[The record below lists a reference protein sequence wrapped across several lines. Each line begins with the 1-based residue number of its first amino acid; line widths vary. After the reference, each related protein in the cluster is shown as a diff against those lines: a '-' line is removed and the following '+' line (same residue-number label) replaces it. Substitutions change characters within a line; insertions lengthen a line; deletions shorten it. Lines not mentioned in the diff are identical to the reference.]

1 LPARRPAHRRL
12 VEEREGGKGKIPW
25 KRRRSNKRERE
36 RCQGVDRAEG
46 EKKNRGGREKEL
58 PKDLCANSEN
68 YRDLFVNYKFL
79 INLKL

>member
-1 LPARRPAHRRL
+1 

-25 KRRRSNKRERE
+25 KRRRSNKRER
-36 RCQGVDRAEG
+36 RQGVDRAEG

-58 PKDLCANSEN
+58 PMDLCANSEN
-68 YRDLFVNYKFL
+68 CRDVFVKHKFL